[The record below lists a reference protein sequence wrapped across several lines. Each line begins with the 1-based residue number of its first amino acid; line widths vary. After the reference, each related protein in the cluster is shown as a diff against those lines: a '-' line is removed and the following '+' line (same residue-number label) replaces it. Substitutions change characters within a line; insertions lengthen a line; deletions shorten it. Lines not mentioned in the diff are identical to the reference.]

1 MGAAGLLAFG
11 GASYAAPADSNS
23 ARPSPAPSVE
33 PRLEAPIGHRQPN
46 AEDVPAEVLKNEG
59 TSNQNQRDL
68 DKKLD
73 ICRGC
78 QRASGNIGQALP
90 GNWGYRA
97 GYSSFSSGSM
107 LRPSC

>member
-1 MGAAGLLAFG
+1 MSPTRIRDRAAPIRRLAPAMGAAGLLAFG
-11 GASYAAPADSNS
+11 GASYAALADSNS
-23 ARPSPAPSVE
+23 AQPSPAPSVE

-59 TSNQNQRDL
+59 TSNRNQRDL

-78 QRASGNIGQALP
+78 
-90 GNWGYRA
+90 
-97 GYSSFSSGSM
+97 
-107 LRPSC
+107 

>member
-1 MGAAGLLAFG
+1 MNPTRSHDTIRNRATPIRRLALAMGAAGLLAFG

-23 ARPSPAPSVE
+23 AQPSPAPSVE

-78 QRASGNIGQALP
+78 
-90 GNWGYRA
+90 
-97 GYSSFSSGSM
+97 
-107 LRPSC
+107 